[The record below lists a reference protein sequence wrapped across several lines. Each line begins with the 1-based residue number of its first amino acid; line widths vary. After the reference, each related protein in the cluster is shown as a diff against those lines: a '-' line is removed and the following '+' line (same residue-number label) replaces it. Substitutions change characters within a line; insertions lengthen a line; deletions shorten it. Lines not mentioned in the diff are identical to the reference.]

1 MAGSFTSPSG
11 ASPKMKVGKVNRPK
25 RTSPTGPGMAPT
37 PEYPITDSFA
47 SDSIPS
53 FATRRANTNNKS
65 GFNVIPARSPAGR
78 LSNRAETPV
87 SRGSGKVVG
96 RNESGHDA
104 NSRGSGGTQKK

>member
-11 ASPKMKVGKVNRPK
+11 SPPKSKHGRGHPSKESNRQAA
-25 RTSPTGPGMAPT
+25 R

-78 LSNRAETPV
+78 LANRAETPV

-96 RNESGHDA
+96 RNESGRDA